1 MRITSNIDK
10 LQQGGGIPPFVSYTN
25 VPRPQPTAPYSTSDA
40 KQATGGESEGGFGLL
55 DKNMVKMLYE
65 KGLPSDVEQFLDQS
79 GLFSES
85 IMSNPFEKTNGAAQY
100 KALLKI
106 LPKIAMNKEEY
117 NRAIQE
123 ATKNNALKETAIDT
137 DGRVFAISPDG
148 QVTKKFISQLEEGEQ
163 TLTVGQMAEN
173 RVYSQGLAFNSNAIT
188 AIANSTSIEQINKT
202 IWEVIKNLSS
212 NTRANEYFRSKDERK
227 AKAGIDKLLEEGA
240 DGVYKINSK
249 SISQDTQAKYALN
262 YILSTL
268 PANQKVLLQDY
279 ARKSGL
285 DLKTGPL
292 EIITSM
298 IQSGISSTEELEV
311 NYDKQATNGAN
322 TDEKGNKKTRAFDI
336 PMMIITGDGLP
347 KENARISF
355 GSNYAIDVQA
365 QKLPFIPGSDGK
377 PIGPTS
383 LMGALSGQ
391 LGSVVNKDA
400 VHVGKQ
406 RLDATKLNQLYYD
419 GTGVST
425 MELPYTLDE
434 NGQAV
439 PDFDVIGAYKAA
451 VDEINKRGKD
461 VTKAEVN
468 QVFQERGLNRYF
480 NEDGSFNRDNFMRF
494 AGISVIGDDETFEDP
509 DDNSDFFM
517 PITDD
522 RLTAQISATL
532 GTKSNPMDMGDL
544 YRTIAYVPIYDSPS
558 LAGAASGNFSWI
570 KDEGAMMEIAKEQ
583 QLRNARQA
591 YNNNITKSQL
601 LNGQ

>member
-173 RVYSQGLAFNSNAIT
+173 RAYSQGLAFNSNAIT

-202 IWEVIKNLSS
+202 IWEAIKNLGS

-249 SISQDTQAKYALN
+249 SISQDAQAKYALN

-298 IQSGISSTEELEV
+298 IQSGISSTEELGV

-355 GSNYAIDVQA
+355 GSNY
-365 QKLPFIPGSDGK
+365 
-377 PIGPTS
+377 
-383 LMGALSGQ
+383 
-391 LGSVVNKDA
+391 
-400 VHVGKQ
+400 
-406 RLDATKLNQLYYD
+406 
-419 GTGVST
+419 
-425 MELPYTLDE
+425 
-434 NGQAV
+434 
-439 PDFDVIGAYKAA
+439 
-451 VDEINKRGKD
+451 
-461 VTKAEVN
+461 
-468 QVFQERGLNRYF
+468 
-480 NEDGSFNRDNFMRF
+480 
-494 AGISVIGDDETFEDP
+494 
-509 DDNSDFFM
+509 
-517 PITDD
+517 
-522 RLTAQISATL
+522 
-532 GTKSNPMDMGDL
+532 
-544 YRTIAYVPIYDSPS
+544 
-558 LAGAASGNFSWI
+558 
-570 KDEGAMMEIAKEQ
+570 
-583 QLRNARQA
+583 
-591 YNNNITKSQL
+591 
-601 LNGQ
+601 

>member
-1 MRITSNIDK
+1 MKITSNGMIDK

-25 VPRPQPTAPYSTSDA
+25 VPRPQPTAPYSTSDT
-40 KQATGGESEGGFGLL
+40 KQGTEESEGGFGLL

-65 KGLPSDVEQFLDQS
+65 KGLPSDVEQFIDQS

-85 IMSNPFEKTNGAAQY
+85 IMSNPFEKNNGTAQY

-137 DGRVFAISPDG
+137 DGRVFAIGKDG
-148 QVTKKFISQLEEGEQ
+148 KVVKKFVSQLEEGEQ

-173 RVYSQGLAFNSNAIT
+173 RAYSQGLAFNSSAIT

-202 IWEVIKNLSS
+202 IWGAIKNLGS

-249 SISQDTQAKYALN
+249 TISQDAQAKYALN

-292 EIITSM
+292 QIITSM
-298 IQSGISSTEELEV
+298 IQSGISSTEELGV
-311 NYDKQATNGAN
+311 SYDKQATNGADSN
-322 TDEKGNKKTRAFDI
+322 GNKKTRAFDI
-336 PMMIITGDGLP
+336 PMMLVTGDGLP

-434 NGQAV
+434 NGQPV

-451 VDEINKRGKD
+451 VDEINKEGKNI
-461 VTKAEVN
+461 TKAQVN
-468 QVFQERGLNRYF
+468 QIFQERGLNRYY
-480 NEDGSFNRDNFMRF
+480 NEDGSLNRDNFMRF

-509 DDNSDFFM
+509 DDNSDFFV
-517 PITDD
+517 PISDD

-570 KDEGAMMEIAKEQ
+570 KDEGAMMELAKEQ

-591 YNNNITKSQL
+591 YNNSITKSQL